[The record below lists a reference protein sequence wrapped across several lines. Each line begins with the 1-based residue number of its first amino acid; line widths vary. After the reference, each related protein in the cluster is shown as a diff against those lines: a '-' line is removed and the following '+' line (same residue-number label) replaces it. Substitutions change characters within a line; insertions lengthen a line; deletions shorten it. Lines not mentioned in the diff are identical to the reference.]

1 MRRNQRRRQFFHQKY
16 RSSHVRGRVP
26 NVLSKG
32 QIRREEESVEESDQA
47 SSLRTYQVS
56 FDSSQRDST
65 GADRRFV
72 RTIKC
77 IRTHED
83 KNERKLLQDIYNLE
97 AEHLLYEFGFSL
109 QEVLSYTRATQK
121 AIVKDIRECQ
131 FTLLRTSSSARSYIR
146 AVLRLEYIWLSDGVR
161 PDRLS
166 RKYQPC
172 TVTLV

>member
-1 MRRNQRRRQFFHQKY
+1 MRRNQRRKQFFHQKS
-16 RSSHVRGRVP
+16 RSSHVRGRAP

-32 QIRREEESVEESDQA
+32 QIERGEKSIEESDRA
-47 SSLRTYQVS
+47 NSYRTYQVS
-56 FDSSQRDST
+56 FDSSQRDGT

-77 IRTHED
+77 IRTHENG
-83 KNERKLLQDIYNLE
+83 NERKLIQDIYNLE
-97 AEHLLYEFGFSL
+97 AGHLLYKFGFSL
-109 QEVLSYTRATQK
+109 QEVLSYTCPTQK

-131 FTLLRTSSSARSYIR
+131 FTLLRTSSSARRYIR

-161 PDRLS
+161 PGRLS

>member
-1 MRRNQRRRQFFHQKY
+1 M
-16 RSSHVRGRVP
+16 RGRAP

-56 FDSSQRDST
+56 FDSSQRDSA
-65 GADRRFV
+65 GADRKFV
-72 RTIKC
+72 RTITC

-97 AEHLLYEFGFSL
+97 AEHSLYKFGFSL
-109 QEVLSYTRATQK
+109 QEVLSYTCVTQK

-131 FTLLRTSSSARSYIR
+131 FTLL
-146 AVLRLEYIWLSDGVR
+146 
-161 PDRLS
+161 
-166 RKYQPC
+166 
-172 TVTLV
+172 

>member
-1 MRRNQRRRQFFHQKY
+1 MRRNQRRRHFFHQKY

-56 FDSSQRDST
+56 FDSLQRGGT
-65 GADRRFV
+65 EADRRFV
-72 RTIKC
+72 RTIKY
-77 IRTHED
+77 IRAHED
-83 KNERKLLQDIYNLE
+83 RDERKLLQDIYNLE
-97 AEHLLYEFGFSL
+97 AEHLLYKFGFSL
-109 QEVLSYTRATQK
+109 QEVLSYTCPTQK
-121 AIVKDIRECQ
+121 AIIKDIRECQ
-131 FTLLRTSSSARSYIR
+131 FTLLRTSSSARRYIR

-166 RKYQPC
+166 QKYQPC

>member
-1 MRRNQRRRQFFHQKY
+1 MRRNQRRKQFFHQKS
-16 RSSHVRGRVP
+16 RSSHVRGRAP

-32 QIRREEESVEESDQA
+32 QIRREEESAQESDRA
-47 SSLRTYQVS
+47 SSSRTYQVS

-83 KNERKLLQDIYNLE
+83 KNERKLIQDIYNLE

-109 QEVLSYTRATQK
+109 QEVLSYTRDTQK

-131 FTLLRTSSSARSYIR
+131 FTLLRTSRSARRYIR

>member
-1 MRRNQRRRQFFHQKY
+1 MRRDQRRRQFFHQKF
-16 RSSHVRGRVP
+16 RSSHVRGRAP

-65 GADRRFV
+65 GIGRGFA

>member
-1 MRRNQRRRQFFHQKY
+1 MRRNQRRKQFFHQKS
-16 RSSHVRGRVP
+16 RSSHVRGRAP

-32 QIRREEESVEESDQA
+32 QIRREEESVQESDRT
-47 SSLRTYQVS
+47 SFSRTYQVS

-83 KNERKLLQDIYNLE
+83 KNKRKLLQDVYNLE

-109 QEVLSYTRATQK
+109 QEVLSYTCDTQK

-131 FTLLRTSSSARSYIR
+131 FTLLRTSRSARRYIR
-146 AVLRLEYIWLSDGVR
+146 AALRLEYIWLSDGVR
-161 PDRLS
+161 PGRLS
-166 RKYQPC
+166 QKYQPC

>member
-1 MRRNQRRRQFFHQKY
+1 MRRNQRRRQFFHQKS
-16 RSSHVRGRVP
+16 RSSHVRGRAP
-26 NVLSKG
+26 DVLSKG
-32 QIRREEESVEESDQA
+32 QIRREDERVEESDRV
-47 SSLRTYQVS
+47 SSPCTYQVS

-65 GADRRFV
+65 RTDRRFA

-97 AEHLLYEFGFSL
+97 AEHLLYKFGFSL

-131 FTLLRTSSSARSYIR
+131 FTLLRTSSSARRYIR